1 MSSLRTKLLLAF
13 VLVAL
18 LGVGTVAV
26 VANRVTAREFTA
38 YVSYGGQNRARRLA
52 TVAVEHYAR
61 TGGWDG
67 VEDAILSFGE
77 THGTGQ
83 GQGRGQGQGSSRSS
97 EQTENERVLIVDP
110 QGQVIVDT
118 EGELVGESMRG
129 DYQNRGAPVVVE
141 GETLGTLVVTTRD
154 LTGHSELEKSLL
166 EAVNRAV
173 LIAVLLVALTA
184 LLAAVLL
191 SRHLVSPLRQLTR
204 ASNAMA
210 GGDLSQRVVIDTRD
224 EIGDL
229 GQAFNRMAGD
239 LESAQI
245 QRQQM
250 TADIAHELRNP
261 LSVVR
266 GNLEAMLDGIYPA
279 DEEHLGPIYEETML
293 LQRLVEDL
301 RVLSLADAGEL
312 PLVRTEVDLGD
323 LLTRVADS
331 ARAVAEDKGVSLRL
345 HVPAET
351 VVIEGDVDRLRQVV
365 GNLASNALR
374 YTPQGGEVSL
384 GLSRSN
390 GQARILVSD
399 NGQGID
405 AQDLPH
411 IFDRFYRAD
420 AARARASGGSGL
432 GLAIVRAL
440 VEAHGG
446 TVSVESTPGQG
457 ATFTVLL

>member
-1 MSSLRTKLLLAF
+1 
-13 VLVAL
+13 
-18 LGVGTVAV
+18 
-26 VANRVTAREFTA
+26 
-38 YVSYGGQNRARRLA
+38 
-52 TVAVEHYAR
+52 
-61 TGGWDG
+61 
-67 VEDAILSFGE
+67 
-77 THGTGQ
+77 
-83 GQGRGQGQGSSRSS
+83 
-97 EQTENERVLIVDP
+97 
-110 QGQVIVDT
+110 
-118 EGELVGESMRG
+118 
-129 DYQNRGAPVVVE
+129 
-141 GETLGTLVVTTRD
+141 
-154 LTGHSELEKSLL
+154 L

>member
-1 MSSLRTKLLLAF
+1 MFSLRTKLLLAF

-26 VANRVTAREFTA
+26 VANRVTAREFTL
-38 YVSYGGQNRARRLA
+38 YVSNGGQNRAQRLA
-52 TVAVEHYAR
+52 VIAADYYST
-61 TGGWDG
+61 TGSWEG
-67 VEDAILSFGE
+67 VVDALLVFSD

-83 GQGRGQGQGSSRSS
+83 GQGRGQGQGLNRSS
-97 EQTENERVLIVDP
+97 EQVDNERVLIVDP
-110 QGQVIVDT
+110 QDRVIVDT
-118 EGELVGESMRG
+118 EGDLVGEPMRG
-129 DYQNRGAPVVVE
+129 DYQARGAPVVVGDE
-141 GETLGTLVVTTRD
+141 MLGTLVVTTRD
-154 LTGHSELEKSLL
+154 LTGQSDLEKSFLA
-166 EAVNRAV
+166 AVNRAV
-173 LIAVLLVALTA
+173 LIAVLLVALAA
-184 LLAAVLL
+184 LVAAVLL
-191 SRHLVSPLRQLTR
+191 SRHLASPLRQLTS

-210 GGDLSQRVVIDTRD
+210 GGDLSQRVTIDTRD
-224 EIGDL
+224 EIGEL

-239 LESAQI
+239 LESAQT

-261 LSVVR
+261 LSVIR

-293 LQRLVEDL
+293 LQRLVEDMRL
-301 RVLSLADAGEL
+301 LSLADAGEL
-312 PLVRTEVDLGD
+312 PLVHTEVDLGD
-323 LLTRVADS
+323 LLARVAES
-331 ARAVAEDKGVSLRL
+331 ARAVADDKGVSLRL
-345 HVPAET
+345 DLPAEP
-351 VVIEGDVDRLRQVV
+351 VVVEGDADRLRQIV
-365 GNLASNALR
+365 GNLTGNALR

-384 GLSRSN
+384 GLFRAN
-390 GQARILVSD
+390 GQARIVVSD
-399 NGQGID
+399 SGHGIE
-405 AQDLPH
+405 AHDLPH